1 MYQKGLRLL
10 VECRNPSLG
19 DPALIATA
27 AESGHVKA
35 REVIVTASAL
45 AWGGLPLSVE
55 KAVEGFRHL
64 AEEGNPRG
72 QLGLGIM
79 YAAGVGVN
87 ASIPRALVY
96 QTFAALGGDE
106 LAEMAMGY
114 RYLVGAGVEP
124 NCETAL
130 AYYRRV
136 AATVAEQVEN
146 RIKEGAGPTLT
157 GPTVVRIN
165 LLEEREQ
172 ALGGGGGAAL
182 SNYFISD
189 DILSYY
195 KFVADSNNVSAQVT
209 LGQLYY
215 NGQHGIDLDHKLA
228 LHYFKRAADSGSH
241 LAMAYLGEMYLVGS
255 PDVPKDESLALNYLQ
270 RAVIAG
276 NPLALTSLGLAYL
289 HGRAGLTPDP
299 VKAMDLFVKAA
310 DQGWAEAQL
319 QLGLLFMGT
328 VGRTSDYK
336 MALKYFT
343 LASQQGNTLAFYN
356 LGQMHATGM
365 GVFRSCSTATE
376 DVLLTYYELFD
387 ARFYTQLFKNVA
399 ERGRWSQLLT
409 SAYLEYW
416 SGNRGAAF
424 LQYLALAELGY
435 EVAQSNVALMLEDVV
450 TRSIRDLQI
459 FVICCHCAVFHSPP
473 QICFYATLD
482 CFLVGDVDFIPK
494 TERYERALV
503 YWKRSAG
510 QGSSSSRVKLG
521 DYYFYGLGTEVN
533 YEQAIQEYR
542 IATDVLRN
550 AQAMFNLGYMHEQG
564 LGFKRDLYLAK
575 RFYDMAAET
584 SSDAQIPAALAL
596 VKLSFHFAL
605 DFLRKAPI
613 IRWIADLFSS
623 SSDGATA
630 RNSEVTMQMDW
641 DFYIIPL
648 LAGLLAILIVYIRLQ
663 R

>member
-1 MYQKGLRLL
+1 MSIIRTLILLYVIFSLEVVEGTDDVPLGRVDETPTERSSITLSEAEDMYQKGLRLL

-19 DPALIATA
+19 DPAALRLIATA

-376 DVLLTYYELFD
+376 
-387 ARFYTQLFKNVA
+387 LFKNVA

-435 EVAQSNVALMLEDVV
+435 EVAQSNVALMLED
-450 TRSIRDLQI
+450 
-459 FVICCHCAVFHSPP
+459 
-473 QICFYATLD
+473 
-482 CFLVGDVDFIPK
+482 GDVDFIPK